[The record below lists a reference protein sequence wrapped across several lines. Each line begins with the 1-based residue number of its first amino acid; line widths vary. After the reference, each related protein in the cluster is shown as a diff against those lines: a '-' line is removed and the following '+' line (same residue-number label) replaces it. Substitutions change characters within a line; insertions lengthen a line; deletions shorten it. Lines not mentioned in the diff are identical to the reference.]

1 MFVLRDIK
9 TFPLEPDMLLEPV
22 RVVVVTVVMFG
33 FRLPPCRQN
42 QPAVYHQILVVITV
56 VEDRLEFVKTLQAT

>member
-1 MFVLRDIK
+1 
-9 TFPLEPDMLLEPV
+9 MLLEPV

-42 QPAVYHQILVVITV
+42 HPAVYHQTLVVITV
-56 VEDRLEFVKTLQAT
+56 VEDRLGFVKTLQAT